1 MKKKRFIGIVTFL
14 SILLLFSL
22 FAASLLGPV
31 KLSPVQAVSVIVK
44 KIQGLPLAQDQAL
57 ANTLVNL
64 RGPRVILGA
73 LIGASLSV
81 CGVAMQALVRNQLAD
96 PFILGVSN
104 GAGAFASLDMIFG
117 TFAFLGAYRLSL
129 SASLGA
135 LVTMVLVYTLSRSN
149 NQLKIS
155 HLLLCGV
162 VISMMMDG
170 LTRFIALA
178 APNAL
183 GMHNAQFWMSGSL
196 AGAKWEYCTLPLV
209 ILLLAMILLMSL
221 YRVLNV
227 LSLGESDALTLGVP
241 VKKAQRLLIVLCSV
255 LAGVSIAVS
264 GSIGFIGL
272 MCPHFARLIVGSNH
286 KYVLPVSALL
296 GSLLVVWADVAARI
310 LIAPAEIPIGILTA
324 LLGGPCFMV
333 MLKKRRS
340 LTAGE

>member
-1 MKKKRFIGIVTFL
+1 MKKKRFIFTVTFL
-14 SILLLFSL
+14 SVLLLISL
-22 FAASLLGPV
+22 FTASLLGPV
-31 KLSPVQAVSVIVK
+31 KLSFLEAAKVILQ
-44 KIQGLPLAQDQAL
+44 KIQGLPLAENQAL

-73 LIGASLSV
+73 LVGASLSV

-117 TFAFLGAYRLSL
+117 TFAFFGTYRLSL

-135 LVTMVLVYTLSRSN
+135 LITMVLVYTLAKSK

-196 AGAKWEYCTLPLV
+196 AGAKWEYCTLPLL
-209 ILLLAMILLMSL
+209 ILLAAMLILLGMS
-221 YRVLNV
+221 RILNI

-241 VKKAQRLLIVLCSV
+241 VKKVQRVLIVLCSV

-272 MCPHFARLIVGSNH
+272 MCPHFARLLVGSNH

-296 GSLLVVWADVAARI
+296 GSLLVIWADVAARL

-324 LLGGPCFMV
+324 LLGGPCFIL